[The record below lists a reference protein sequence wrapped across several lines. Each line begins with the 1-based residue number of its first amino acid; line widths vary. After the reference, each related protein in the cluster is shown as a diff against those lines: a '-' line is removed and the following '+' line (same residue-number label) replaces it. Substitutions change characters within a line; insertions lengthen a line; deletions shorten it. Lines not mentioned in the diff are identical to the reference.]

1 MDRKTKIKYEIEAR
15 VGNIPKYLNKRTKSF
30 WIVLGFVLVLF
41 LGVIDNLTGSD
52 LSFLVLYLVPIL
64 LVTWFAGRGMGV
76 MMSIASTMVWFMHD
90 IIPEF
95 SFPHPFISYGSLT
108 LKLSLFLI
116 FTYILSELKNAL
128 EREKEFAIVDYL
140 TKVSNRRFFFESANI
155 EMKKAS
161 RYKHPLTIAY
171 LDIDSF
177 KIVNDSLGH
186 NTGDTV
192 LCLIASTIKNNIRIN
207 DLVGRIGGDEFAI
220 MLPETEHDSAKI
232 VIRRVQKSLA
242 DAMQKNGWAVTCSIG
257 VVTFTSLPNSID
269 EIIKKT
275 DELMYSVKNEGKNST
290 RYEIFPECQNT
301 RVSTLRL

>member
-1 MDRKTKIKYEIEAR
+1 
-15 VGNIPKYLNKRTKSF
+15 
-30 WIVLGFVLVLF
+30 
-41 LGVIDNLTGSD
+41 
-52 LSFLVLYLVPIL
+52 
-64 LVTWFAGRGMGV
+64 
-76 MMSIASTMVWFMHD
+76 
-90 IIPEF
+90 
-95 SFPHPFISYGSLT
+95 
-108 LKLSLFLI
+108 
-116 FTYILSELKNAL
+116 
-128 EREKEFAIVDYL
+128 L

-155 EMKKAS
+155 EIKKAS

-275 DELMYSVKNEGKNST
+275 DELMYSVKHEGKNST
-290 RYEIFPECQNT
+290 RYEIFPECQDT